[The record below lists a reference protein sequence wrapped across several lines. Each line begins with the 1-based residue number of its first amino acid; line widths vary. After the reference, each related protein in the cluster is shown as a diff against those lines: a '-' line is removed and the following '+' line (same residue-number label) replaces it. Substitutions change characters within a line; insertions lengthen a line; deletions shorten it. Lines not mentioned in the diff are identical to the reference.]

1 MANISNKK
9 VSNEY
14 TELLF
19 AAFYSPTVQLEITSA
34 IDPILDRRHFR
45 LSGHL
50 STATLTHALASP
62 IACYYSDTRVMR
74 DIDMPYVYIVYG
86 MPMCDAML
94 YLIMEARPD
103 VYVTQGFY
111 KIRDIEETYREIE
124 QVGAGAF
131 GYMYMLYVAEF
142 SKRTKSMS
150 LLL

>member
-1 MANISNKK
+1 MCS
-9 VSNEY
+9 
-14 TELLF
+14 
-19 AAFYSPTVQLEITSA
+19 
-34 IDPILDRRHFR
+34 
-45 LSGHL
+45 
-50 STATLTHALASP
+50 
-62 IACYYSDTRVMR
+62 SDLPKPHT
-74 DIDMPYVYIVYG
+74 PNPYG

-103 VYVTQGFY
+103 VYVTQGFF